1 MAKSG
6 TKNKLMDLNNH
17 LFAQLE
23 RLSEEDLEGEK
34 LKDEIDRS
42 RAIGGI
48 AKFIIDNASLA
59 LQAQKALGD
68 SIREVP
74 EMIGIESK
82 DGE

>member
-23 RLSEEDLEGEK
+23 RLSEEDLAGDK

-68 SIREVP
+68 TIREVP
-74 EMIGIESK
+74 EMIGIEMK
-82 DGE
+82 NGE

>member
-23 RLSEEDLEGEK
+23 RLSEEDLAGEK

-74 EMIGIESK
+74 EMIGIENK

>member
-1 MAKSG
+1 MAKTG

-23 RLSEEDLEGEK
+23 RLGEEDLVGDK
-34 LKDEIDRS
+34 LADEIQRS

-59 LQAQKALGD
+59 LQAQKMLGD
-68 SIREVP
+68 TIRETP
-74 EMIGIESK
+74 EMIGIENK